1 MDGENSL
8 ERLREIIARAMAQR
22 ASDVHLAAGGK
33 VFCRVDGSLQPMED
47 AVEEAWILALCG
59 ELLTD
64 AQKESFAQKGELEF
78 GYTLPECCRLRVN
91 LYRQRGALALALR
104 LLPLAPPTPEELGIP
119 DAAVSLSREKSG
131 LILVTGAAG
140 SGVTTTLAALVGALA
155 ANEVR
160 TILTIEKP
168 VEYLYGQ
175 CSSMV
180 FQREIGTDS
189 MSYESALGAAL
200 RQDADVILV
209 GELNDAGSVSLALS
223 AAESGRLVF
232 AACTEPGVEA
242 AIDRVIRTGGGEART
257 AERLAGVLKGA
268 LAQKLLPGAEGGR
281 VAAFEMLYADPAVRG
296 LIAEGR
302 VSQLTSLAKSENGD
316 GMELLDDAIYN
327 LYMRSR
333 ISSET
338 AILYAGDA
346 DDMRRKVRLF

>member
-8 ERLREIIARAMAQR
+8 ERLREIITRAMEQR
-22 ASDVHLAAGGK
+22 ASDVHLVSGGK
-33 VFCRVDGSLQPMED
+33 AFCRVDGSLLPMEEEI
-47 AVEEAWILALCG
+47 EEAWISALCD

-64 AQKESFAQKGELEF
+64 AQKERLAQTGELEF

-91 LYRQRGALALALR
+91 LYRQRGVLALALR
-104 LLPLAPPTPEELGIP
+104 LLPLTLPTPEELGIP
-119 DAAVSLSREKSG
+119 DAAVSLSMEKSG

-155 ANEVR
+155 ANEVQ
-160 TILTIEKP
+160 TILTVEKP

-180 FQREIGTDS
+180 LQREIGSDS
-189 MSYESALGAAL
+189 TSYESALGAAL

-209 GELNDAGSVSLALS
+209 GELCDAGSVSLAIS

-232 AACTEPGVEA
+232 AACREPGIEA
-242 AIDRVIRTGGGEART
+242 AIDRVIRTGGEEERT
-257 AERLAGVLKGA
+257 AARLAGVLKGA
-268 LAQKLLPGAEGGR
+268 LAQKLLPGMEGGR
-281 VAAFEMLYADPAVRG
+281 VAAFEMLFAGPTVRN
-296 LIAEGR
+296 LVAEGR
-302 VSQLTSLAKSENGD
+302 ISQLSTLAQLENGD

-338 AILYAGDA
+338 AILYAKDA
-346 DDMRRKVRLF
+346 DDMRRKVQLF